1 MLFSNFNPF
10 LVRLY
15 AKFDLKGLNLILC
28 EDKYPQILDEILAVF
43 TQNDVELV
51 FVRSEEM
58 RELNKNSRAID
69 KTTDVL
75 SFPLE
80 SVPSGG
86 DCAPIGSVVINLDL
100 VSEKSL
106 EFSHSNDD
114 EIALLFTHGLL
125 HILGF
130 DHEIDN
136 GQMREKEC
144 EIIERFN
151 LPKSLIVRTLEG

>member
-1 MLFSNFNPF
+1 M
-10 LVRLY
+10 VELY
-15 AKFDLKGLNLILC
+15 EKFDIKGLNLILC
-28 EDKYPQILDEILAVF
+28 DEKYPAILGEILAELS
-43 TQNDVELV
+43 DDAVELV
-51 FVRSEEM
+51 FLRSEEM
-58 RELNKNSRAID
+58 REINKNERGID

-80 SVPSGG
+80 NVPFGG
-86 DCAPIGSVVINLDL
+86 DIKLIGSVVINLDL
-100 VSEKSL
+100 VSEKSQ

-136 GQMREKEC
+136 GEMREKEC
-144 EIIERFN
+144 EIIAKFN
-151 LPKSLIVRTLEG
+151 LPKSLIVRTLE

>member
-1 MLFSNFNPF
+1 M
-10 LVRLY
+10 VELY
-15 AKFDLKGLNLILC
+15 EKIDIKGLNLILC
-28 EDKYPQILDEILAVF
+28 DEKYPAILGEILAELS
-43 TQNDVELV
+43 DDAVELV

-58 RELNKNSRAID
+58 REINKNERGID

-80 SVPSGG
+80 NVPFGG
-86 DCAPIGSVVINLDL
+86 DIKLIGSVVINLDL
-100 VSEKSL
+100 VAEKSL
-106 EFSHSNDD
+106 EFLHSNDD

-136 GQMREKEC
+136 GEMREKEC
-144 EIIERFN
+144 EIITKFN
-151 LPKSLIVRTLEG
+151 LPKSLIVRTLE

>member
-1 MLFSNFNPF
+1 M
-10 LVRLY
+10 VELY
-15 AKFDLKGLNLILC
+15 EKFDIKGLNLILC
-28 EDKYPQILDEILAVF
+28 DEKYPQILGEILAELS
-43 TQNDVELV
+43 DDAVELV

-58 RELNKNSRAID
+58 REINKNERGID

-80 SVPSGG
+80 NVPFGG
-86 DCAPIGSVVINLDL
+86 DIKLIGSVVINLDL
-100 VSEKSL
+100 VEQKSL

-136 GQMREKEC
+136 GEMRAKEC
-144 EIIERFN
+144 EIIEKFK
-151 LPKSLIVRTLEG
+151 LPKSLIVRTENS

>member
-1 MLFSNFNPF
+1 M
-10 LVRLY
+10 VELY
-15 AKFDLKGLNLILC
+15 EKFDIKGLNLILC
-28 EDKYPQILDEILAVF
+28 DEKYPQILGEIFAELSDDA
-43 TQNDVELV
+43 VELV

-58 RELNKNSRAID
+58 REINKNERGID

-80 SVPSGG
+80 NVPFGG
-86 DCAPIGSVVINLDL
+86 DTRLIGSVVINLDL
-100 VSEKSL
+100 VAEKSL

-144 EIIERFN
+144 EIITKFK
-151 LPKSLIVRTLEG
+151 LPKSLIVRTLE

>member
-1 MLFSNFNPF
+1 M
-10 LVRLY
+10 VELY
-15 AKFDLKGLNLILC
+15 EKFDIKGLNLILC
-28 EDKYPQILDEILAVF
+28 DEKYPQILGEILAELS
-43 TQNDVELV
+43 DDAVELV

-58 RELNKNSRAID
+58 REINKNERGID

-80 SVPSGG
+80 NVPFGG
-86 DCAPIGSVVINLDL
+86 DIKLIGSVVINLDL
-100 VSEKSL
+100 VEQKSL
-106 EFSHSNDD
+106 EFSHSNND

-136 GQMREKEC
+136 GEMRAKEC
-144 EIIERFN
+144 EIIEKFK
-151 LPKSLIVRTLEG
+151 LPKSLIVRTLE

>member
-1 MLFSNFNPF
+1 M
-10 LVRLY
+10 VELY
-15 AKFDLKGLNLILC
+15 EKFDIKGLNLILC
-28 EDKYPQILDEILAVF
+28 DEKYPAILGEILAELS
-43 TQNDVELV
+43 DDAVELV

-58 RELNKNSRAID
+58 REINKNSRKID

-80 SVPSGG
+80 NVPFGG
-86 DCAPIGSVVINLDL
+86 DIKLIGSVVINLDL
-100 VSEKSL
+100 VEQKSL

-136 GQMREKEC
+136 GEMREKEC
-144 EIIERFN
+144 EIITKFK
-151 LPKSLIVRTLEG
+151 LPKSLIVRTENL

>member
-1 MLFSNFNPF
+1 M
-10 LVRLY
+10 VELY
-15 AKFDLKGLNLILC
+15 EKFDLKGLNLILC
-28 EDKYPQILDEILAVF
+28 DEKYPQILGKILAELS
-43 TQNDVELV
+43 DDAVELV

-58 RELNKNSRAID
+58 REINKNSRGID

-80 SVPSGG
+80 NVPFGG
-86 DCAPIGSVVINLDL
+86 DIKLIGSVVINLDL
-100 VSEKSL
+100 VEQKSL

-114 EIALLFTHGLL
+114 EIALLFTHGVL

-144 EIIERFN
+144 EIITKFN
-151 LPKSLIVRTLEG
+151 LPKSLIVRTENL

>member
-1 MLFSNFNPF
+1 M
-10 LVRLY
+10 
-15 AKFDLKGLNLILC
+15 ILC
-28 EDKYPQILDEILAVF
+28 DEKYPQILGEILAELS
-43 TQNDVELV
+43 DDAVELV

-58 RELNKNSRAID
+58 REINKNERGID

-80 SVPSGG
+80 NVPFGG
-86 DCAPIGSVVINLDL
+86 DTKLIGSVVINLDL
-100 VSEKSL
+100 VSEKSQ

-144 EIIERFN
+144 EIITKFK
-151 LPKSLIVRTLEG
+151 LPKSLIVRTLE

>member
-1 MLFSNFNPF
+1 M
-10 LVRLY
+10 
-15 AKFDLKGLNLILC
+15 ILC
-28 EDKYPQILDEILAVF
+28 DEKYPAILGEILAELS
-43 TQNDVELV
+43 DDAVELV

-58 RELNKNSRAID
+58 REINKNSRGID

-80 SVPSGG
+80 NVPFGG
-86 DCAPIGSVVINLDL
+86 DTRLMGSVVINLDL
-100 VSEKSL
+100 VEQKSL
-106 EFSHSNDD
+106 EFSHSNND

-144 EIIERFN
+144 EIITKFK
-151 LPKSLIVRTLEG
+151 LPKSLIVRTLE

>member
-1 MLFSNFNPF
+1 M
-10 LVRLY
+10 VELY
-15 AKFDLKGLNLILC
+15 EKFDIKGLNLILC
-28 EDKYPQILDEILAVF
+28 DEKYPAILGEILAELS
-43 TQNDVELV
+43 DDAVELV

-58 RELNKNSRAID
+58 REINKNSRKID

-80 SVPSGG
+80 NVPFGG
-86 DCAPIGSVVINLDL
+86 DIKLIGSVVINLDL
-100 VSEKSL
+100 VAEKSL

-136 GQMREKEC
+136 GEMREKEC
-144 EIIERFN
+144 EIITKFK
-151 LPKSLIVRTLEG
+151 LPKSLIVRTENL

>member
-1 MLFSNFNPF
+1 M
-10 LVRLY
+10 VELY
-15 AKFDLKGLNLILC
+15 EKFDLKGLNLILC
-28 EDKYPQILDEILAVF
+28 DEKYPAVLDEILAGLS
-43 TQNDVELV
+43 TGAVELV

-58 RELNKNSRAID
+58 REINKNSRSID

-80 SVPSGG
+80 NVPFGG
-86 DCAPIGSVVINLDL
+86 NTRLVGSVVINLDL
-100 VSEKSL
+100 VAEKSQ

-136 GQMREKEC
+136 GEMREKEC
-144 EIIERFN
+144 EIITKFG
-151 LPKSLIVRTLEG
+151 LPKSLIVRTGNL

>member
-1 MLFSNFNPF
+1 M
-10 LVRLY
+10 VELY
-15 AKFDLKGLNLILC
+15 EKFDIKGLNLILC
-28 EDKYPQILDEILAVF
+28 DEKYPAILGEILAELS
-43 TQNDVELV
+43 DDAVELV

-58 RELNKNSRAID
+58 REINKNSRKID

-80 SVPSGG
+80 NVPFGG
-86 DCAPIGSVVINLDL
+86 DIKLIGSVVINLDL
-100 VSEKSL
+100 VEQKSL

-136 GQMREKEC
+136 GEMREKEC
-144 EIIERFN
+144 EIITKFK
-151 LPKSLIVRTLEG
+151 LPKSLIVRTENS

>member
-1 MLFSNFNPF
+1 M
-10 LVRLY
+10 
-15 AKFDLKGLNLILC
+15 ILC
-28 EDKYPQILDEILAVF
+28 DEKYPQILSEILAELS
-43 TQNDVELV
+43 DDAVELV

-58 RELNKNSRAID
+58 REINKNERGID

-80 SVPSGG
+80 NVPFGG
-86 DCAPIGSVVINLDL
+86 DMRLMGSVVINLDL
-100 VSEKSL
+100 VEQKSL

-144 EIIERFN
+144 EIITKFK
-151 LPKSLIVRTLEG
+151 LPKSLIVRTED

>member
-1 MLFSNFNPF
+1 M
-10 LVRLY
+10 
-15 AKFDLKGLNLILC
+15 ILC
-28 EDKYPQILDEILAVF
+28 EENYPKILDEILA
-43 TQNDVELV
+43 TLSAGAVELV

-58 RELNKNSRAID
+58 REINKSARGVD

-80 SVPSGG
+80 IVPGG
-86 DCAPIGSVVINLDL
+86 ANTAPIGSVVINLDL
-100 VSEKSL
+100 VEQKAL
-106 EFSHSNDD
+106 EFSHSNND

-144 EIIERFN
+144 EIIAKFN
-151 LPKSLIVRTLEG
+151 LPKSLIVRTDEI

>member
-1 MLFSNFNPF
+1 MC
-10 LVRLY
+10 LY
-15 AKFDLKGLNLILC
+15 LKGLNLILC
-28 EDKYPQILDEILAVF
+28 DENYPQILDEILAEF
-43 TQNDVELV
+43 TQNAVELV
-51 FVRSEEM
+51 FVRSDEM
-58 RELNKNSRAID
+58 KEINKNSRNID

-80 SVPSGG
+80 NVPFGG
-86 DCAPIGSVVINLDL
+86 DIKLIGSVVINLDL
-100 VSEKSL
+100 VEQKSL

-130 DHEIDN
+130 DHESDN
-136 GQMREKEC
+136 GEMRAKEC

-151 LPKSLIVRTLEG
+151 LPKSLIVRTLE

>member
-1 MLFSNFNPF
+1 M
-10 LVRLY
+10 VELY
-15 AKFDLKGLNLILC
+15 EKFDIKGLNLILC
-28 EDKYPQILDEILAVF
+28 DEKYPQILGEILAELS
-43 TQNDVELV
+43 DDAVELV

-58 RELNKNSRAID
+58 REINKNERGID

-80 SVPSGG
+80 NVPFGG
-86 DCAPIGSVVINLDL
+86 DTKLIGSVVINLDL
-100 VSEKSL
+100 VSEKSQ

-144 EIIERFN
+144 EIITKFK
-151 LPKSLIVRTLEG
+151 LPKSLIVRTED

>member
-1 MLFSNFNPF
+1 M
-10 LVRLY
+10 
-15 AKFDLKGLNLILC
+15 ILC
-28 EDKYPQILDEILAVF
+28 EENYPKILDEILA
-43 TQNDVELV
+43 TLSTGAVELV

-58 RELNKNSRAID
+58 REINKSARGVD

-80 SVPSGG
+80 NVPGG
-86 DCAPIGSVVINLDL
+86 ANTAPIGSVVINLDL
-100 VSEKSL
+100 VEQKAL
-106 EFSHSNDD
+106 EFSHSNSD

-144 EIIERFN
+144 EIIAKFG
-151 LPKSLIVRTLEG
+151 LPKSLIVRTLE

>member
-1 MLFSNFNPF
+1 M
-10 LVRLY
+10 VELY
-15 AKFDLKGLNLILC
+15 EKFDIKGLNLILC
-28 EDKYPQILDEILAVF
+28 DEKYPASLGEILAELS
-43 TQNDVELV
+43 DDAVELV

-58 RELNKNSRAID
+58 REINKNERGID

-80 SVPSGG
+80 NVPFGG
-86 DCAPIGSVVINLDL
+86 DIKLIGSVVINLDL
-100 VSEKSL
+100 VEQKSL

-144 EIIERFN
+144 EIITKFK
-151 LPKSLIVRTLEG
+151 LPQSLIVRTLE

>member
-1 MLFSNFNPF
+1 M
-10 LVRLY
+10 VELY
-15 AKFDLKGLNLILC
+15 EKFDIKGLNLILC
-28 EDKYPQILDEILAVF
+28 DEKYPQILGEILAELS
-43 TQNDVELV
+43 DDAVELV

-58 RELNKNSRAID
+58 REINKNERGID

-80 SVPSGG
+80 NVPFGG
-86 DCAPIGSVVINLDL
+86 DIKLIGSVVINLDL
-100 VSEKSL
+100 VEQKSL

-114 EIALLFTHGLL
+114 EIALLFTHGVL

-144 EIIERFN
+144 EIITKFK
-151 LPKSLIVRTLEG
+151 LPKSLIVRTLE

>member
-1 MLFSNFNPF
+1 M
-10 LVRLY
+10 VELY
-15 AKFDLKGLNLILC
+15 EKFDLKGLNLILC
-28 EDKYPQILDEILAVF
+28 DEKYPAILGEILAELS
-43 TQNDVELV
+43 DDAVELV

-58 RELNKNSRAID
+58 REINKNSRGID

-80 SVPSGG
+80 NVPFGG
-86 DCAPIGSVVINLDL
+86 DTRLIGSVVINLDL
-100 VSEKSL
+100 VEQKSL

-130 DHEIDN
+130 DHESDN
-136 GQMREKEC
+136 GEMREKEC
-144 EIIERFN
+144 EIITKFK
-151 LPKSLIVRTLEG
+151 LPKSLIVRTENS

>member
-1 MLFSNFNPF
+1 M
-10 LVRLY
+10 VELY
-15 AKFDLKGLNLILC
+15 EKFDIKGLNLILC
-28 EDKYPQILDEILAVF
+28 DEKYPQILGEILAELS
-43 TQNDVELV
+43 DDAVELV

-58 RELNKNSRAID
+58 REINKNERGID

-80 SVPSGG
+80 NVPFGG
-86 DCAPIGSVVINLDL
+86 EIKLIGSVVINLDL
-100 VSEKSL
+100 VEQKSL

-144 EIIERFN
+144 EIITKFK
-151 LPKSLIVRTLEG
+151 LPKSLIVRTENS